1 MIHPVLFTIGGRYHI
16 FRRLAAGVL
25 CALALVALLLFGG
38 QAAASDEMRAR
49 ALDAGEITIVHNIG

>member
-1 MIHPVLFTIGGRYHI
+1 M

-25 CALALVALLLFGG
+25 CALALVGLLLFGG